1 MRPSSGVGYASPMKR
16 KILDE
21 ALARGKA
28 ERCRFESLEYLRI
41 RDDFGG
47 ERRGTVLLPDGRRLP
62 GYPSIGRIQSLAH
75 GLRRQYAEPFWA
87 EEKIDGFNVR
97 IARHGDRLYAFS
109 RGGFV
114 CPFSTDRVPD
124 LLDAAV
130 FDAEPD
136 LVLCA
141 EIAGPD
147 NPYLEGSP
155 PQVTEDVALFVFDAL
170 YAGDGRLLDPP
181 AKAALGER
189 HGLPMVRS
197 FGRFT
202 AAEQESLRGI
212 LRRLDVEGSEGLVF
226 KGEGEGGRTKYVTG
240 RSNIADISLCSEQ
253 LLDLPPEYF
262 TNRLLRLALYAD
274 ELGTPDAA
282 ALERDLGRAFLVGLE
297 RAVAR
302 SREFGRVGHRF
313 RCRFRE
319 RRNAEHFIAHLA
331 ATAGRRVR
339 IAEDS
344 PHREGG
350 YWVLE
355 FERILQRMT
364 GTLASV
370 LAGQARYD

>member
-1 MRPSSGVGYASPMKR
+1 MDGNT
-16 KILDE
+16 LDE

-28 ERCRFESLEYLRI
+28 ERCRFESLDYLRFS
-41 RDDFGG
+41 DAFAGVP
-47 ERRGTVLLPDGRRLP
+47 RGTVRLPDGRLLP
-62 GYPSIGRIQSLAH
+62 GYPSIGRIQSLAR

-97 IARHGDRLYAFS
+97 IARHEGRLYAFS

-114 CPFSTDRVPD
+114 CPFSTDRLPD
-124 LLDAAV
+124 LLDEAV
-130 FDAEPD
+130 FWAEPD
-136 LVLCA
+136 LILCA
-141 EIAGPD
+141 EIAGPE
-147 NPYLEGSP
+147 NPYLEGAP

-170 YAGDGRLLDPP
+170 RAADGRFLEPT

-189 HGLPMVRS
+189 FGLPMARS

-202 AAEQESLRGI
+202 ADDQAALAALIRQ
-212 LRRLDVEGSEGLVF
+212 LDAEGSEGLVF
-226 KGEGEGGRTKYVTG
+226 KGEGAGGRTKYVTG
-240 RSNIADISLCSEQ
+240 RSNVADIALCSEQ

-262 TNRLLRLALYAD
+262 TNRLLRLALYVD
-274 ELGTPDAA
+274 EHGEAGDE
-282 ALERDLGRAFLVGLE
+282 ALERELGHAFLAGLQ

-302 SREFGRVGHRF
+302 SREHGRVGHPF

-319 RRNAEHFIAHLA
+319 RRNAEHFIAHLD

-344 PHREGG
+344 PRREGD

-364 GTLASV
+364 GTLANV
-370 LAGQARYD
+370 LAGQAQYD

>member
-1 MRPSSGVGYASPMKR
+1 MNR
-16 KILDE
+16 KTLDD

-28 ERCRFESLEYLRI
+28 ERCRFETLEYLRFS
-41 RDDFGG
+41 DSFGG
-47 ERRGTVLLPDGRRLP
+47 EPRGTVLLPDGRRLP
-62 GYPSIGRIQSLAH
+62 GYPSIGRIQSLAR
-75 GLRRQYAEPFWA
+75 GLRRQYAEPFWV

-97 IARHGDRLYAFS
+97 IARHDGRLYAFS

-114 CPFSTDRVPD
+114 CPFSTDRLPD
-124 LLDAAV
+124 LLEATV

-141 EIAGPD
+141 EIAGPE

-170 YAGDGRLLDPP
+170 HAGDGRFLDPP

-189 HGLPMVRS
+189 HGLPMARS

-202 AAEQESLRGI
+202 ADDQPALAALI
-212 LRRLDVEGSEGLVF
+212 RRLDAEGSEGVVF
-226 KGEGEGGRTKYVTG
+226 KGEGAGGRTKYVTG
-240 RSNIADISLCSEQ
+240 RSNVADIALCSEQ

-262 TNRLLRLALYAD
+262 TNRLLRLALFAD
-274 ELGTPDAA
+274 EHGEPDGAT
-282 ALERDLGRAFLVGLE
+282 LERELGRAFLSGLG

-302 SREFGRVGHRF
+302 SREQGRVGHPF

-319 RRNAEHFIAHLA
+319 RRNAEHFIAHLEI
-331 ATAGRRVR
+331 TAGRRVR
-339 IAEDS
+339 IAEGA
-344 PHREGG
+344 PRAEGG

-364 GTLASV
+364 GTLANV
-370 LAGQARYD
+370 LAGQAQYD